1 MFNVPVVI
9 MVYNRPS
16 QTKRLLKNLEKIKP
30 KNLIIISDGA
40 KKNTNDQKKVIKVQ
54 KIVKQI
60 NWKCKK
66 IYIGSKNNLGLKK
79 RIYSGLN
86 IVFRNYNQAIILE
99 DDCIPN
105 LSFFYFCKKL
115 LNIYKNNKKI
125 SSISGNNFN
134 SMNIDDSYYFSKYS
148 SIWGW
153 ATWKR
158 SWKKFDIKMKFWPKY
173 RKSKKW
179 KKDCPDIVER
189 TFWEKNFDNV
199 YKGTINSW
207 AYPFLLNNFYHNYLT
222 IVPKYNLVKNV
233 GFGKNATNTNKYE
246 KIFSPKV
253 KNLNQNLKIPKKI
266 IRNFKADTLDFG
278 NVFGGGRRNKQPI
291 KFFYM
296 MYLNIVKY
304 IK

>member
-9 MVYNRPS
+9 MVYNRPK

-40 KKNTNDQKKVIKVQ
+40 KKNTHDLMKVNKVQ
-54 KIVKQI
+54 NIIKQI
-60 NWKCKK
+60 NWNCKK
-66 IYIGSKNNLGLKK
+66 LYISSKYNLGLKK

-105 LSFFYFCKKL
+105 KSFFYFCEKL

-125 SSISGNNFN
+125 TSISGNNFN
-134 SMNIDDSYYFSKYS
+134 SININESYYFSKYS

-173 RKSKKW
+173 RKSQKW
-179 KKDCPDIVER
+179 KNDCPDIVER
-189 TFWEKNFDNV
+189 TFWEKNFDSV
-199 YKGTINSW
+199 YKGVINSW
-207 AYPFLLNNFYHNYLT
+207 AYPFLLNNFYHNHLT
-222 IVPKYNLVKNV
+222 IVPKYNLVKNI

-246 KIFSPKV
+246 KKFSPMV
-253 KNLNQNLKIPKKI
+253 KNLNQNLIIPKKI
-266 IRNFKADTLDFG
+266 IQNVEADILDFG